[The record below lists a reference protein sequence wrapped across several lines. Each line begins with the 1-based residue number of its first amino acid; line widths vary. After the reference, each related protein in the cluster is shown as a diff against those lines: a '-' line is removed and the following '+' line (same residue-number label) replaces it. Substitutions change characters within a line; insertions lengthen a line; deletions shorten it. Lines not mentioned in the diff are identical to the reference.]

1 MKQLWF
7 KGFSYKGHPQKL
19 LEQISKQVQQHN
31 LSQWVP
37 SLRIERGATP
47 RKLFYF
53 FLAIESSELG
63 QVPPEVQMNLL
74 GEPSCK
80 NIFFKSP
87 VPGSKGFRYDEIK
100 TMTGTD
106 YDIHEYTSS
115 LVYQLDP
122 PLLDDDPFSMPDYPP
137 SSTLT
142 KASSQPYE
150 HLLYWLSTLGNGHWQ
165 SFQKICE
172 SLLLS
177 EPKRILRRL
186 KLLGHLETSADG
198 KQWSISPS
206 ALVKV
211 FSSTEDHQEFV
222 WCGQRVPNLLERLKQ
237 HVEVKEIEQVNAPR
251 CIRFRTT
258 SADQLPVALLQSSIV
273 DAGEASYRLAT
284 ILSDLST
291 WQQTLKELPGIIPS
305 RYHWQCFDGTKFIE
319 CLSPDQTGLYQF
331 SPRETKVRCLPRAVF
346 YDQTQQ
352 RYLTGDWYGLR
363 YLALQHHHSSG
374 IIANYEPATARLAIP
389 WSHRFPELYERALVL
404 ASGQL
409 PTRQDQWL
417 IYAQI
422 QSTLARLLL
431 NKLQLSCEGL
441 SNYV

>member
-37 SLRIERGATP
+37 SLRIERGAAP
-47 RKLFYF
+47 RKPFYF

-63 QVPPEVQMNLL
+63 QVPPEVQTNLL
-74 GEPSCK
+74 GDLSCK

-87 VPGSKGFRYDEIK
+87 VPGSKGFRHDEIK
-100 TMTGTD
+100 TMAGTG
-106 YDIHEYTSS
+106 YAIHEYTSS

-122 PLLDDDPFSMPDYPP
+122 LPVLDDDPFRVPDYAP

-142 KASSQPYE
+142 EVPYRPYE

-172 SLLLS
+172 SLQLS
-177 EPKRILRRL
+177 EPKRMLRRL

-198 KQWSISPS
+198 KRWSISPS

-211 FSSTEDHQEFV
+211 EGSPEFI
-222 WCGQRVPNLLERLKQ
+222 WCGQRDPNLLTRLKQ
-237 HVEVKEIEQVNAPR
+237 QVEVEEIEQVNAPR
-251 CIRFRTT
+251 CVRLRTT
-258 SADQLPVALLQSSIV
+258 SAGQLPATLLQSLGMI
-273 DAGEASYRLAT
+273 DAGEASYQLAT
-284 ILSDLST
+284 ILPDLST

-305 RYHWQCFDGTKFIE
+305 RYHWQCFDDTKFIE
-319 CLSPDQTGLYQF
+319 CLSPNQTGLYQF
-331 SPRETKVRCLPRAVF
+331 SPRETKVQCLPRTVF
-346 YDQTQQ
+346 YDHAQQ

-363 YLALQHHHSSG
+363 YLALQRHHSSG
-374 IIANYEPATARLAIP
+374 IVAHYEPATARLAIP
-389 WSHRFPELYERALVL
+389 QSHRFPELYERALVL
-404 ASGQL
+404 ASGRL
-409 PTRQDQWL
+409 PTRPDQWF
-417 IYAQI
+417 IYTEIKPNLAQ
-422 QSTLARLLL
+422 LLL
-431 NKLQLSCEGL
+431 NKLQFPCRGL
-441 SNYV
+441 SDYV